1 MTTARYIAFEG
12 LEGCGKSTHVTRLAA
27 ALGAVATREPG
38 GTTIGAS
45 LRATMIDAANT
56 MLSPRAETLL
66 MAADRAQHL
75 DELVTPAL
83 QRGQHVISD
92 RSAYSSLAYQGYGRQ
107 LDLAMLKQFNSWAI
121 NNRWPD
127 LVVYIDVPLDIL
139 LERLKK
145 RELDRFE
152 REDRSFF
159 ERIARGFN
167 EMAKAEPERW
177 LIVDGTP
184 PKDELAATILREVTS
199 RLNIPAH

>member
-56 MLSPRAETLL
+56 MLSPRAEALL

-145 RELDRFE
+145 RKLDRFE

-167 EMAKAEPERW
+167 EMAKAEPDRW
-177 LIVDGTP
+177 LILDGTP

-199 RLNIPAH
+199 RLNIPAQ

>member
-56 MLSPRAETLL
+56 MLSPRAEALL

-83 QRGQHVISD
+83 QRGQHVVSD

-121 NNRWPD
+121 GNRWPD

-167 EMAKAEPERW
+167 EMAKAEPDRW

>member
-27 ALGAVATREPG
+27 ALGAIATREPG

-56 MLSPRAETLL
+56 MLSPRAEALL

-167 EMAKAEPERW
+167 EMAKAEPDRW

-199 RLNIPAH
+199 RLNIATQ

>member
-56 MLSPRAETLL
+56 MLSPRAEALL

-92 RSAYSSLAYQGYGRQ
+92 RSAYSFLAYQGYGRQ
-107 LDLAMLKQFNSWAI
+107 LDLTMLKQFNSWAI
-121 NNRWPD
+121 GNRWPD
-127 LVVYIDVPLDIL
+127 LVVYIDVPLDTL
-139 LERLKK
+139 FERLKK

-159 ERIARGFN
+159 ERIAHGFN
-167 EMAKAEPERW
+167 EMAKAEPDRW

-199 RLNIPAH
+199 RLNITVQ

>member
-56 MLSPRAETLL
+56 MLSPRAEALL

-83 QRGQHVISD
+83 QRGQHVVSD

-167 EMAKAEPERW
+167 EMAKAEPDRW
-177 LIVDGTP
+177 LMVDGTP

>member
-12 LEGCGKSTHVTRLAA
+12 LEGCGKSTHVTRLAT

-56 MLSPRAETLL
+56 MLSPRAEALL

-127 LVVYIDVPLDIL
+127 LVVYIDVPLDTL

-159 ERIARGFN
+159 ERIAHGFN
-167 EMAKAEPERW
+167 EMAKAEPDRW

-184 PKDELAATILREVTS
+184 PKDELAATILHEVTS
-199 RLNIPAH
+199 RLNITVQ

>member
-56 MLSPRAETLL
+56 MLSPRAEALL

-83 QRGQHVISD
+83 QRGQHVVSD

-121 NNRWPD
+121 GNRWPD

-167 EMAKAEPERW
+167 EMAKAEPDRW

-184 PKDELAATILREVTS
+184 PKDEVAATILREVTS
-199 RLNIPAH
+199 RLNIAAH

>member
-56 MLSPRAETLL
+56 MLSPRAEALL

-83 QRGQHVISD
+83 QRGQHVVSD

-121 NNRWPD
+121 GNRWPD

-159 ERIARGFN
+159 ERIAHGFN
-167 EMAKAEPERW
+167 EMAKAEPDRW

>member
-56 MLSPRAETLL
+56 MLSPRAEALL

-83 QRGQHVISD
+83 QRGQHVVSD

-121 NNRWPD
+121 GNRWPD

-159 ERIARGFN
+159 
-167 EMAKAEPERW
+167 
-177 LIVDGTP
+177 
-184 PKDELAATILREVTS
+184 
-199 RLNIPAH
+199 

>member
-56 MLSPRAETLL
+56 MLSPRAEALL

-75 DELVTPAL
+75 DELVTPTL
-83 QRGQHVISD
+83 QRGQHVVSD
-92 RSAYSSLAYQGYGRQ
+92 RSAFSSLAYQGYGRQ

-167 EMAKAEPERW
+167 EMAKTEPERW

-199 RLNIPAH
+199 RLNITAQ

>member
-56 MLSPRAETLL
+56 MLSPRAEALL

-107 LDLAMLKQFNSWAI
+107 LDLTMLKQFNSWAI
-121 NNRWPD
+121 GNRWPD
-127 LVVYIDVPLDIL
+127 LVVYIDVPLDTL
-139 LERLKK
+139 FERLKK

-159 ERIARGFN
+159 ERIAHGFN
-167 EMAKAEPERW
+167 EMAKAEPDRW

-184 PKDELAATILREVTS
+184 PKDELATTILHEVTS
-199 RLNIPAH
+199 RLDITVQ

>member
-56 MLSPRAETLL
+56 MLSPRAEALL

-83 QRGQHVISD
+83 QRGQHVVSD

-121 NNRWPD
+121 SNRWPD